1 MNLSKLN
8 IPFVPV
14 VAEGR
19 LILLKVEPY
28 YTYENNKR
36 TDKLAGYKYTV
47 VEDKDFDKYVVKIQC
62 ATPAITQEQI
72 DSTKQKM
79 TVTFENASAKPYR
92 TQSGDYELS
101 ITATGISIVK

>member
-14 VAEGR
+14 VAEGN

-28 YTYENNKR
+28 YIYENGKK
-36 TDKLAGYKYTV
+36 TDKLGGYKFTV
-47 VEDKDFDKYVVKIQC
+47 VEDKNFDKYAVKIPS
-62 ATPAITQEQI
+62 AAPAITQEQI
-72 DSTKQKM
+72 DSAKQKLI
-79 TVTFENASAKPYR
+79 VTFENAFAKPYR

-101 ITATGISIVK
+101 ISATGILITK